1 MSDRPNGS
9 TGESFGFTQPHVLD
23 WSTPSTTMPR
33 PLADSAVPTPSS
45 RGLAPL
51 RGASAMKRVVARMNA
66 TSTTSPANT
75 TRHDSSVVAQPP
87 TIGPTAMPAPATP
100 PITA

>member
-1 MSDRPNGS
+1 MIDRPAGS
-9 TGESFGFTQPHVLD
+9 IGESFGCTQPHVLD
-23 WSTPSTTMPR
+23 WSTPSTITPR
-33 PLADSAVPTPSS
+33 PPADNAVPMTSS
-45 RGLAPL
+45 RGFGPL
-51 RGASAMKRVVARMNA
+51 RGASAMKRVVNRMNA
-66 TSTTSPANT
+66 TRTTSPANT